1 MKNVLL
7 VLFALV
13 AALEAAFLVRQAR
26 ELAVLRDTTAGQ
38 ADALAAIEKRL
49 AEKPVKTAAAPAPAA
64 VRAPTEPAPVRF
76 TAPTEQE
83 VVESA
88 AATERKKPDLGKLMA
103 GIGSM
108 MTNPAMKE
116 MMRSQARMQMDMR
129 YGRLFK
135 FFELSPEDTEKL
147 KTLLMDRQMAMMD
160 SGMAFMDRNL
170 TDEQR
175 TARTKEMADRK
186 KSYDDQLKA
195 LLGAEDYESLT
206 QFEATEPERMQ
217 VDMFKHNLTGD
228 DALTEQQEYDL
239 VNAMYKA
246 RSESASSLMNQ
257 DPGTPPD
264 PKIFTADGMKKAME
278 DMGKVQSAYN
288 ASAQTIL
295 SAKQYESFRKFAD
308 QQKAMQEMGMQM
320 AAQMFGA
327 GDKK

>member
-228 DALTEQQEYDL
+228 DALTEQRLTEIRERILKGEDFAAIAS
-239 VNAMYKA
+239 VT
-246 RSESASSLMNQ
+246 SEDQGSASQGGDLGWAS
-257 DPGTPPD
+257 PGTFVLEFEQVLAALQENRRALGAERD
-264 PKIFTADGMKKAME
+264 PEAHRRATTRLTRGHQAP
-278 DMGKVQSAYN
+278 
-288 ASAQTIL
+288 L
-295 SAKQYESFRKFAD
+295 
-308 QQKAMQEMGMQM
+308 
-320 AAQMFGA
+320 FG
-327 GDKK
+327 